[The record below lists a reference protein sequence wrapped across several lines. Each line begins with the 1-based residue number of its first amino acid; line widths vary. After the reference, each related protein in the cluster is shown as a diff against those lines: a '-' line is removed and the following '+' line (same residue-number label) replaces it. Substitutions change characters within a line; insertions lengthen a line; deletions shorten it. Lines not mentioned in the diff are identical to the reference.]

1 MASGQ
6 SLTDH
11 NHNNIDL
18 SGQKKPLIT
27 SSPSSSNE
35 AVKKSMASSRL
46 ILFDSNSNL
55 LDEMATTAV
64 TATTV
69 TAKTLGK
76 KPAILPASLV
86 FGSTSSSNSS
96 SNISPHVSQAYSILA
111 QEITSPMTLSP
122 FSSLL
127 QPPAVFT
134 TAVSSSNSTSS
145 SSSSS
150 IQRCSHLSTNLSQQD
165 GTTIG

>member
-1 MASGQ
+1 MASAQ

-18 SGQKKPLIT
+18 NGQKKPLIT

-55 LDEMATTAV
+55 LDETATTSV
-64 TATTV
+64 TATT
-69 TAKTLGK
+69 KTIGK

-86 FGSTSSSNSS
+86 FGSTSSNSS

-134 TAVSSSNSTSS
+134 SAVSSSNSTSS
-145 SSSSS
+145 SSSS
-150 IQRCSHLSTNLSQQD
+150 IQRCSHLTTNLSQQD
-165 GTTIG
+165 GNTIG

>member
-27 SSPSSSNE
+27 SSLSSSNE
-35 AVKKSMASSRL
+35 AVKKSMTSSRL

-55 LDEMATTAV
+55 LDEMATTTV

-86 FGSTSSSNSS
+86 FGSTSSNSS

-127 QPPAVFT
+127 QSPAVFT
-134 TAVSSSNSTSS
+134 SAVSSSNST